1 MFLQGEMMY
10 VSALGKG
17 VLVTNSQRVAVDLLE
32 KRSNIYSDRQ
42 SFISAGEFATRKL
55 FLAMTPYGDLYV
67 VDSLTF
73 TYADLI
79 FQRWRRFRR
88 VVVEGFSKSV
98 VHRFYPIQGREALML
113 ALALIKSPPD
123 PEKHFYRHALSI
135 MLSVNYHFPP
145 VESEDDPAV
154 VATANHLE
162 RMIYEMQPGSRLVE
176 FFNEIYSEQVCTHPR
191 HGLPVFIVLRFA
203 KWKRNAKYWFIKD
216 SLMFEGFLGKVA
228 DDLVSYRSDAPM
240 RCVILVSD
248 TRGTESIVRVS
259 VPQ

>member
-1 MFLQGEMMY
+1 MY

-17 VLVTNSQRVAVDLLE
+17 VLVINSQRVAVDLLE

-42 SFISAGEFATRKL
+42 SFISAGEFATRNL
-55 FLAMTPYGDLYV
+55 FLAMTPYGGLYV

-176 FFNEIYSEQVCTHPR
+176 FFTWMRYIPSRCVHPCVM
-191 HGLPVFIVLRFA
+191 HSQFLSCSGLPSGSGMRSTGSYKIRSCLKDFLV
-203 KWKRNAKYWFIKD
+203 KWQTTW
-216 SLMFEGFLGKVA
+216 
-228 DDLVSYRSDAPM
+228 
-240 RCVILVSD
+240 
-248 TRGTESIVRVS
+248 
-259 VPQ
+259 